1 MLACNFLVDVSGCL
15 WSDLRQM
22 LVLINL
28 QSFLGVL
35 KILRNVNGVSGL
47 VRSLYRGQVFRKNVF
62 RPSGPIQMTVLPQ
75 NLIHFLTLT
84 TRETIQLTLP
94 K

>member
-1 MLACNFLVDVSGCL
+1 MLACIFLVNVSGCL

-22 LVLINL
+22 LVLSNL

-35 KILRNVNGVSGL
+35 KILRNVNGVSSL
-47 VRSLYRGQVFRKNVF
+47 VRSLNRGQVFRKNVF

-75 NLIHFLTLT
+75 NLIHFLTLAA
-84 TRETIQLTLP
+84 RETIQLTFS

>member
-1 MLACNFLVDVSGCL
+1 MLACIFLVSVSGCL

-22 LVLINL
+22 LVLSNL

-62 RPSGPIQMTVLPQ
+62 RPSGPIQMAVLPQ
-75 NLIHFLTLT
+75 NLIHFLTLAA
-84 TRETIQLTLP
+84 RETI
-94 K
+94 